1 MITVLYGENST
12 DSRNRYV
19 TLRQE
24 YVDKSYEII
33 ELTPEVLPE
42 LDKWL
47 FDTQLLF
54 APKRA
59 FFGQNLLS
67 KKEHREVL
75 KKYDNAKV
83 EPHFI
88 LWEESIDDKT
98 AKYAFTTA
106 QLVPFKYPQN
116 IFQLLDGLY
125 PGNKEVSL
133 SLLSS
138 VASSVDENIIYF
150 MLVKRARELLLLK
163 ENQEVPKLAGWQQTR
178 LVNQA
183 NKWPLDKLCNFYD
196 TLYRLDVLNKTSG
209 TPYSLKK
216 ALDILFIYSL

>member
-1 MITVLYGENST
+1 MITVLYGENNA
-12 DSRNRYV
+12 DSRNKFV
-19 TLRQE
+19 ALRQD
-24 YVDKSYEII
+24 YIAKDFEII

-67 KKEHREVL
+67 KKEQREIL
-75 KKYDNAKV
+75 KKYDNSSV
-83 EPHFI
+83 EAHFV

-98 AKYAFTTA
+98 AKYAFTNA

-125 PGNKEVSL
+125 PGNKEASL

-138 VASSVDENIIYF
+138 VSASVDENIIYF

-163 ENQEVPKLAGWQQTR
+163 ENQEIPKLAGWQKTR

-183 NKWPLDKLCNFYD
+183 NKWPLEKLCNFYD
-196 TLYRLDVLNKTSG
+196 ALYRIEVLNKTSG
-209 TPYSLKK
+209 KAYSLKK

>member
-1 MITVLYGENST
+1 MITVLYGENSA
-12 DSRNRYV
+12 DSRNKFV
-19 TLRQE
+19 SIRQE
-24 YVDKSYEII
+24 YVTKDYEII
-33 ELTPEVLPE
+33 ELTPDVLPE

-67 KKEHREVL
+67 KKEHREIL
-75 KKYDNAKV
+75 KKYDNSNV
-83 EPHFI
+83 EAHFI

-98 AKYAFTTA
+98 AKYAFATA
-106 QLVPFKYPQN
+106 QLIPFKYPQN

-125 PGNKEVSL
+125 PGNKEISL

-150 MLVKRARELLLLK
+150 MLVKRVRELLLLK
-163 ENQEVPKLAGWQQTR
+163 ENQEIPKLAGWQKTR
-178 LVNQA
+178 LASQA
-183 NKWPLDKLCNFYD
+183 QKWPLGKLCNFYD
-196 TLYRLDVLNKTSG
+196 ALYRLDVLNKTSG

-216 ALDILFIYSL
+216 ALDILLIYSL

>member
-1 MITVLYGENST
+1 MITVLYGENSA
-12 DSRNRYV
+12 DSRNKYV
-19 TLRQE
+19 ALRQE
-24 YVDKSYEII
+24 YVDKTYEII

-67 KKEHREVL
+67 KKEHREIL
-75 KKYDNAKV
+75 KKYDTANV
-83 EPHFI
+83 EAHFI

-98 AKYAFTTA
+98 AKYAFATA

-116 IFQLLDGLY
+116 IFQLLDSLF
-125 PGNKEVSL
+125 PGNKQTSL

-138 VASSVDENIIYF
+138 VAASVDENIIYF
-150 MLVKRARELLLLK
+150 MLVKRAKELFLLK
-163 ENQEVPKLAGWQQTR
+163 EGQEVPKLVGWQKTR
-178 LVNQA
+178 LSSQA
-183 NKWPLDKLCNFYD
+183 QKWTLEKLCNFYD
-196 TLYRLDVLNKTSG
+196 ALYRLDVLNKTSG
-209 TPYSLKK
+209 TPFSLKK

>member
-12 DSRNRYV
+12 DSRNKFV
-19 TLRQE
+19 ALRQD
-24 YVDKSYEII
+24 YVAKDFEII
-33 ELTPEVLPE
+33 ELTSEILPE
-42 LDKWL
+42 LEKWL

-59 FFGQNLLS
+59 FFGQNLLI

-75 KKYDNAKV
+75 KKYDKPSV
-83 EPHFI
+83 EAHFVI
-88 LWEESIDDKT
+88 WEESIDDKT

-106 QLVPFKYPQN
+106 QLIPFKFPQN

-125 PGNKEVSL
+125 PGNKETSL

-138 VASSVDENIIYF
+138 VSASVDENIIYF
-150 MLVKRARELLLLK
+150 MLVKRVRELLLLK
-163 ENQEVPKLAGWQQTR
+163 ENQEIPKLAGWQKTR

-183 NKWPLDKLCNFYD
+183 NKWPLEKLCNFYD
-196 TLYRLDVLNKTSG
+196 ALYRIEVLNKTSG
-209 TPYSLKK
+209 TAYPLKK